1 METLLLFK
9 NKGLD
14 TTFNVISKTALFGT
28 LFEICSHFVTLFSEK
43 KVLNI
48 LFDVE
53 KDVYSVSATSSSE
66 EKKNK
71 CSQEELNL
79 WPSGYYSRCSTTQVQ
94 KTDQWRIQTFR
105 SSDKRGGVGGG
116 GGGWGR
122 VSKSVFWL
130 FGPQFYLKIIIGPL
144 LWIHHCW

>member
-9 NKGLD
+9 NNGLD

-28 LFEICSHFVTLFSEK
+28 LFEICSHFVTLFSDK

-71 CSQEELNL
+71 CSQ
-79 WPSGYYSRCSTTQVQ
+79 
-94 KTDQWRIQTFR
+94 
-105 SSDKRGGVGGG
+105 
-116 GGGWGR
+116 
-122 VSKSVFWL
+122 
-130 FGPQFYLKIIIGPL
+130 
-144 LWIHHCW
+144 